1 MPELPTSFD
10 EDTEDDQSLMSESKS
25 YEERISQE
33 DHVEDSV
40 VQKSIEDAK
49 DEWTQSHDRMP
60 SDETETK

>member
-10 EDTEDDQSLMSESKS
+10 EDTEDDQSLMSETKS

-33 DHVEDSV
+33 DHIGDSV

-49 DEWTQSHDRMP
+49 DDWTQSHDHMP
-60 SDETETK
+60 SDGTETK